1 MYFKGETAMNQSQ
14 YIHIAFELWSAF
26 FCIIA
31 LICVVSARFHDKTKT
46 KFLGLQLFT
55 CAMLNVSDML
65 AYLFRGDISELGYYM
80 VRISNFS
87 VFLCN
92 HLLLLFATQYICYR
106 LGTKFSK
113 STIPIRRTIS
123 IICSF
128 GIFMLILSR
137 IFGFYYAFDDQNRY
151 YRLVS
156 TYWIMLAIQLVGIII
171 LTGYTVFHW
180 RVLRTLEKIAY
191 LSYEVLPIVAIGFQT
206 FIYGVSLS
214 TLATTFSAM
223 LMFIVYEREYS
234 ESMVAEKERIH
245 TELSLATAIQT
256 SLLPHV
262 FPPFPTRKEFDI
274 YAATDPAREVG
285 GDFYDFFLIDE
296 DHLCLVMADV
306 SGKGI
311 PAALFMM
318 ISKTILQSCAMMG
331 HSVEEILT
339 KTNDGLTENN
349 QTGMFVTVWM
359 GILEISTG
367 KISCANAGHEYPAIM
382 RAGGQFELF
391 KDKHGFVLGGMEDMI
406 YKEYEIKLNH
416 GDRLFLY
423 TDGVPEAADRKE
435 NMYGTDRMIKAL
447 NKDTRA
453 DVKSLCQNVRADIN
467 DFVKDA
473 EQFDDLTMMCLE
485 YK

>member
-1 MYFKGETAMNQSQ
+1 MTQSH

-31 LICVVSARFHDKTKT
+31 LICVLSASFHDKTKT
-46 KFLGLQLFT
+46 KILGLQLFT

-65 AYLFRGDISELGYYM
+65 AHLFRGNTSELGYYM

-92 HLLLLFATQYICYR
+92 HLLLLFATQYICVR
-106 LGTKFSK
+106 LGSKFSK

-128 GIFMLILSR
+128 GIFMLVLSR

-151 YRLVS
+151 YRLDG

-171 LTGYTVFHW
+171 LTGYTVCHW
-180 RVLRTLEKIAY
+180 RVLRNLEKVAY
-191 LSYEVLPIVAIGFQT
+191 LSYEVLPIVAIIFQS
-206 FIYGVSLS
+206 FIYGISLS
-214 TLATTFSAM
+214 TLATTFSVI

-234 ESMVAEKERIH
+234 VSMVAEKERIQ

-274 YAATDPAREVG
+274 FAATDPAREVG

-296 DHLCLVMADV
+296 NHLCLVMADV

-318 ISKTILQSCAMMG
+318 ISQTIVKSCAMLG
-331 HSVEEILT
+331 KSAAEIIT
-339 KTNDGLTENN
+339 KTNEALTTNN
-349 QTGMFVTVWM
+349 QTGMFVTVWL
-359 GILEISTG
+359 GLLEISTG
-367 KISCANAGHEYPAIM
+367 NMSCVNAGHEYPAIK
-382 RAGGQFELF
+382 RVDGVFELF
-391 KDKHGFVLGGMEDMI
+391 KDRHGFVIGGMEGI
-406 YKEYEIKLNH
+406 KYKEYNLQLNH
-416 GDRLFLY
+416 GDKLFLY
-423 TDGVPEAADRKE
+423 TDGVPEATNSK
-435 NMYGTDRMIKAL
+435 NKMFGTDRMINSL
-447 NKDTRA
+447 NRDPDASPEDILK
-453 DVKSLCQNVRADIN
+453 NVRDDIS
-467 DFVKDA
+467 DFVKDGV
-473 EQFDDLTMMCLE
+473 QFDDMTMLCFV
-485 YK
+485 YR